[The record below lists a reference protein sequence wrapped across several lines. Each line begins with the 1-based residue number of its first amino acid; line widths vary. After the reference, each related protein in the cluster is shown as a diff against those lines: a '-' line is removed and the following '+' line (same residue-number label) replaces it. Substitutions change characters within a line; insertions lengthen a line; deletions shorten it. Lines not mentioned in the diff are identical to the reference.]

1 MFKKTMEI
9 LFVAVLFFAP
19 FLMSGCAVDVRKGQ
33 GSLVSMKLFE
43 GPLGFSTAV
52 GNPADMV
59 AEKKVIETGGVS
71 SEMVSHG
78 SENDVVQHRLIRNY

>member
-1 MFKKTMEI
+1 MLKKMWKI
-9 LFVAVLFFAP
+9 LFAALFFAL
-19 FLMSGCAVDVRKGQ
+19 FLVGGCAFDVRKGQ
-33 GSLVSMKLFE
+33 GPLVSMKLFE